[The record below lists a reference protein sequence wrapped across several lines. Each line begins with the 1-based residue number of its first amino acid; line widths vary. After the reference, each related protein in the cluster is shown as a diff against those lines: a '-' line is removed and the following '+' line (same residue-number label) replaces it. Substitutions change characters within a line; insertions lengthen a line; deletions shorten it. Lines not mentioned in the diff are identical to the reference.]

1 MTVRS
6 EMGYVQLLQLA
17 NQLING
23 SAVNTMVNSISVGTP
38 ETEEVKHVSK
48 IYLQLKFFMKEE
60 SLIAHTP

>member
-23 SAVNTMVNSISVGTP
+23 SAVNTMVNNISAGTP
-38 ETEEVKHVSK
+38 ETEEAKHVSK
-48 IYLQLKFFMKEE
+48 IYL
-60 SLIAHTP
+60 